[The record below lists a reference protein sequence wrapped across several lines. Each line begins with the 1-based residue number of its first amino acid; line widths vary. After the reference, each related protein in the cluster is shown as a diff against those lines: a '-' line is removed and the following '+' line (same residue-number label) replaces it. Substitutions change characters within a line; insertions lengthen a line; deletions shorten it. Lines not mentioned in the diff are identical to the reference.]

1 MKLRLDL
8 ALAAAAL
15 SLLAIPLLS
24 HAAAAKAAAKPAV
37 VTGEVIDSACY
48 IKSGAKG
55 ADHVK
60 CAQACADS
68 GIPLAILE
76 DGSNKVVWVAA
87 KKDMESP
94 NAELKPFAGKKVKVT
109 GNWAERGGA
118 KLLVIDS
125 VAPAA

>member
-1 MKLRLDL
+1 MKLRLNL

-15 SLLAIPLLS
+15 SLVAIPVPS
-24 HAAAAKAAAKPAV
+24 HAAAAAKAGS

-55 ADHVK
+55 ADHIK

-76 DGSNKVVWVAA
+76 DGSNKVVWVAS
-87 KKDMESP
+87 KKDMETP
-94 NAELKPFAGKKVKVT
+94 NAQLKPYAGKKVKVT
-109 GNWAERGGA
+109 GTWAERGGA
-118 KLLVIDS
+118 KLLVVDS